1 MKIILKQSV
10 EALGAAGDIVNV
22 KSGYGRNFLIP
33 QGLGTLAT
41 AASIEATKN
50 QIEQQAMK
58 NAKSKNDL
66 QLIADKLNTLKLTFS
81 SKAGEDDKLFGS
93 ITTQMIADELND
105 KGFKVDKKYIS
116 VDKPIKNLGNYF
128 ATVDFGD
135 SIDAH
140 IKLKVVSE
148 TE

>member
-1 MKIILKQSV
+1 MKIILKQSA
-10 EALGAAGDIVNV
+10 EALGDAGDIVNV

-41 AASIEATKN
+41 TASIEAIKN
-50 QIEQQAMK
+50 QVEQQAMK

-140 IKLKVVSE
+140 IKLKVISE

>member
-41 AASIEATKN
+41 AASIEAIKN
-50 QIEQQAMK
+50 QVEQQAMK

-140 IKLKVVSE
+140 IKLKVISE

>member
-41 AASIEATKN
+41 AASIEAIKN
-50 QIEQQAMK
+50 QVEQQAMK